1 MNKND
6 IMIEKKIHSILRKN
20 NYEISD
26 TIAADASELVGSH
39 NVYNN
44 WLKHIPGVDVFSASV
59 LLSELD
65 LSNIRYL
72 SQIYKYAGLNDSSN
86 FNYKL
91 YKRLLTV
98 ANYMIKKKSPYSL
111 YYYSKYSKI
120 KNKPDPLKSINSK
133 IYMMKKFLKDLAIVY
148 KEIEKSGNINKNM
161 NENLPRLGF
170 TLVNYKDFL
179 YSSAETN
186 VNIQW
191 KNSKLIKY
199 KYRIKSFEK

>member
-6 IMIEKKIHSILRKN
+6 IMIEKKIHSIFRKN

-26 TIAADASELVGSH
+26 TIAADVSELVNSH

-72 SQIYKYAGLNDSSN
+72 SQIYKYVGLNDSSN
-86 FNYKL
+86 FNYKM
-91 YKRLLTV
+91 YKRLLTMS
-98 ANYMIKKKSPYSL
+98 NYMIKKKSPYSL
-111 YYYSKYSKI
+111 YYYSKYLKI

-133 IYMMKKFLKDLAIVY
+133 VYMMKKFLKDLAIVY
-148 KEIEKSGNINKNM
+148 KEIEKSGSINKNM

-179 YSSAETN
+179 YNSVEPNAN
-186 VNIQW
+186 VQW